1 MKNPKKVINVITLG
15 CSKNL
20 VDSEK
25 MMAQLDP
32 SVYEIR
38 HDSEDAHADVVVV
51 NTCGFVNDAK
61 QESIDT
67 ILELIEAKKK
77 GLISKVLVTG
87 CLSERYKTELQKEI
101 PDVDSYFGVH
111 DMDSL
116 LKGLGSEYNHQ
127 NEEKRWLTTPS
138 HFAYLKIAEGCDRT
152 CSFCAIPL
160 IRGRFISRS
169 IESLVKEAR
178 LLAASGVKE
187 VLLIAQ
193 DLTYYGLDLYR
204 KPSLAPLLEALLEVD
219 GLEWIR
225 LHYAYPKGFPMDV
238 IELMAREPRICRYLD
253 IPFQHIN
260 DGLLTSMRRGV
271 DSAETYRLIDAIRS
285 KVPDIALRTSLI
297 VGYPGE
303 GVKEFNE
310 LMRFVEKVKFER
322 LGVFT
327 YSPEEQTRAFE
338 LGDSITS
345 RTKKNRADKIMELQ
359 SKISLDLNLA
369 KVGKTFKTLVDRK
382 EGELWIGRTEYDS
395 PEVDNEVLIK
405 GVPASKDLKGRF
417 VNVRITAASEFD
429 LEGNIV

>member
-1 MKNPKKVINVITLG
+1 
-15 CSKNL
+15 
-20 VDSEK
+20 
-25 MMAQLDP
+25 
-32 SVYEIR
+32 
-38 HDSEDAHADVVVV
+38 
-51 NTCGFVNDAK
+51 
-61 QESIDT
+61 
-67 ILELIEAKKK
+67 
-77 GLISKVLVTG
+77 
-87 CLSERYKTELQKEI
+87 
-101 PDVDSYFGVH
+101 
-111 DMDSL
+111 
-116 LKGLGSEYNHQ
+116 
-127 NEEKRWLTTPS
+127 
-138 HFAYLKIAEGCDRT
+138 LKIAEGCDRT

-178 LLAASGVKE
+178 MLAASGVKE

-204 KPSLAPLLEALLEVD
+204 KPSLARLLEALLEVE

-238 IELMAREPRICRYLD
+238 IELMACEPRICRYLD

-260 DGLLTSMRRGV
+260 DSLLTSMRRGV
-271 DSAETYRLIDAIRS
+271 DSTETYRLIDAIRS

-369 KVGKTFKTLVDRK
+369 KTGKTFKTLVDRK
-382 EGELWIGRTEYDS
+382 EGDLWIGRTEYDS

-405 GVPASKDLKGRF
+405 GVPASKNLKGQF
-417 VNVRITAASEFD
+417 VNVHITAASEFD
-429 LEGNIV
+429 LEGKIV